1 MLTYDEVY
9 DMICRMEAYGGSFIA
24 ALAGALRK
32 ADQSNKNRL
41 ILAFP
46 DYVKEYGPNSK
57 FPVPSH

>member
-9 DMICRMEAYGGSFIA
+9 DMICRMEAYGGSFIV